1 LKKNLPGVSLAKKDG
16 AMIDL
21 HCHTTASDG
30 IYDPEKLV
38 KHAAQQGLDVIA
50 VTDHDTVAGV
60 QGALKECG
68 LHGCRVVP
76 GVEFSID
83 YEGGSFHLLGL
94 LIDPTFSPLVERL
107 AELARL
113 RETRGE
119 RMVLDLQEKGINI
132 TLDEVRALSGD
143 GSLGRPHVAR
153 VLVEHGYAETVKGV
167 FSKFLMPGLPGFVPK
182 EKISFDEALDL
193 TRRAGGMAV
202 VAHPVS
208 LARKDP
214 DDYRSFI
221 SELAVKG
228 VRGLEA
234 WSTMHTPEQV
244 DFFRELGR
252 ELGLYLTGGSDFHGD
267 KDEVIGHYGE
277 DVVPIPE
284 TVHDTLQK
292 MEEELGK

>member
-1 LKKNLPGVSLAKKDG
+1 MKL
-16 AMIDL
+16 IDL

-30 IYDPEKLV
+30 IYEPEKLV
-38 KHAAQQGLDVIA
+38 EHAAEEGLSVIA

-60 QGALKECG
+60 HGALKECS

-94 LIDPTFSPLVERL
+94 LIDPGYRPLVDRL
-107 AELARL
+107 SELARF

-119 RMVLDLQEKGINI
+119 RMVLDLQKNGINI
-132 TLDEVRALSGD
+132 SHEEVRALSGD

-153 VLVEHGYAETVKGV
+153 VLVEHGHAESVKGV

-193 TRRAGGMAV
+193 TLRAGGMAV
-202 VAHPVS
+202 IAHPIS

-221 SELAVKG
+221 SGLAAKG
-228 VRGLEA
+228 VRGLEV
-234 WSTMHTPEQV
+234 WSTMHSPDQV
-244 DFFRELGR
+244 EFFRDLGR
-252 ELGLYLTGGSDFHGD
+252 DLGLFCTGGSDFHGD
-267 KDEVIGHYGE
+267 KDEVIGHYGKDE
-277 DVVPIPE
+277 VPIPE
-284 TVHDTLQK
+284 SVFDTLEK
-292 MEEELGK
+292 MEEELRS